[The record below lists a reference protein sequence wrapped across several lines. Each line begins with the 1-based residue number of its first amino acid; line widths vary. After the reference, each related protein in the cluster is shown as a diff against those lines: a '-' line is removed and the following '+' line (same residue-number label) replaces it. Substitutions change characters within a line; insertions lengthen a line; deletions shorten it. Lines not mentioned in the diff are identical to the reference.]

1 MDIEEFEKKVQPRA
15 KRSRLEPFQAQI
27 FELKAKGYANW
38 QVCEWLAANDLKVS
52 QEAVRKFIKSREGKG
67 EPVTAR
73 TSTTPAAKPA
83 AAPQVSTPKE
93 GPGPA
98 DAAPGE
104 ARKITSPADVRKAR
118 KREVDLDD
126 YTTD

>member
-67 EPVTAR
+67 QPITAR
-73 TSTTPAAKPA
+73 TSTTPAAKQA

-98 DAAPGE
+98 DTGPGE

-126 YTTD
+126 YTTE